1 MKRNKEYEGEL
12 LSEYFKLGY
21 KQRNHCSLPFRKK
34 NMKLYPALAIDAE
47 EEDAITQIGISD
59 KFCIFSVI
67 FFEELHEKAMMS

>member
-1 MKRNKEYEGEL
+1 
-12 LSEYFKLGY
+12 
-21 KQRNHCSLPFRKK
+21 
-34 NMKLYPALAIDAE
+34 MKLYPALAIDAE